1 MELGLIE
8 VYTGDGKGK
17 TTAAIGSAT
26 RALGQGLRVGFF
38 QFLKT
43 GMSGEMIPLVKA
55 GAVFMAPQ
63 GNGKFVY
70 AMNEEEKAECK
81 EQQMAN
87 LLRATEMMP
96 KLDVLV
102 LDEIFGALETGMVE
116 KEALLALLAQ
126 KPQGTELVLT
136 GRNAPEDIVEMAD
149 YVTEMRCIKHPYN
162 EGISARVGIEF

>member
-1 MELGLIE
+1 MVQ

-17 TTAAIGSAT
+17 TTAAVGTAT

-55 GAVFMAPQ
+55 GALFMAPQ
-63 GNGKFVY
+63 GSGKFVFQ
-70 AMNEEEKAECK
+70 MDEKEKEQCK

-87 LLRATEMMP
+87 LGRATEMMP
-96 KLDVLV
+96 QLDVLI

-116 KEALLALLAQ
+116 KEAVLSLLAQ
-126 KPQGTELVLT
+126 RPQSTEVVMT
-136 GRNAPEDIVEMAD
+136 GRNAPEDIVDMAD
-149 YVTEMRCIKHPYN
+149 YVTEMRCIKHPYDA
-162 EGISARVGIEF
+162 GISARMGIEF